1 MNNLKQSRICSP
13 PESTVENRINID
25 SQIKYIF
32 FLLALVFSTY
42 VNVNNPRK
50 ITNSGTYVP
59 NPRYVVLNRT
69 IAKKNAIIKIANLCL
84 IK

>member
-13 PESTVENRINID
+13 PEKKVENRITID
-25 SQIKYIF
+25 SQIKYLF
-32 FLLALVFSTY
+32 FLLALVFSTHE
-42 VNVNNPRK
+42 NVNNPRK

>member
-13 PESTVENRINID
+13 PESKVEHRITID

-32 FLLALVFSTY
+32 FLLALVFFAFE
-42 VNVNNPRK
+42 NVNNPRK

-59 NPRYVVLNRT
+59 KPKYVVLNRT
-69 IAKKNAIIKIANLCL
+69 IAKKNAMTNIANLCL